1 MKVLHLASF
10 DHWTGA
16 AAPAFS
22 EVEGLRSV
30 GVDAHYAFA
39 GGGGL
44 ERKLGALPFTHAAIS
59 REQGPLA
66 IRKATRTLRA
76 LVERERFDLVHA
88 HLTHDH
94 WLARLALRPLRGV
107 TLVRTFHSR
116 RPLRRDPVTSWL
128 LTGTTGV
135 AVNNAE
141 FVSDP
146 AVRHFRPLFT
156 PPPVDERI
164 LRPGPDARSLYG
176 IPPETPLLGF
186 IGKVDKGRGFEEAIH
201 TYALVRKERSEARLL
216 IIGRGPHRPALEEL
230 SAELGVSE
238 GVIWAGYH
246 EDDLAEH
253 LRAPDLMLF
262 TARGSDEGH
271 RAIIESMAC
280 GTAVAAFPL
289 EGVKALYGPL
299 AGRLVAP
306 RVEADALAAVCAAF
320 LRGELGISPDDCVAA
335 TEPSRYGPT
344 GRRLESW
351 YRSLSPGARPAPG

>member
-16 AAPAFS
+16 AAPAYS
-22 EVEGLRSV
+22 EVEGLRTV

-44 ERKLGALPFTHAAIS
+44 ERKLGDLPFTHAAIS
-59 REQGPLA
+59 RDQGPIA

-76 LVERERFDLVHA
+76 LIERERFDLVHA

-128 LTGTTGV
+128 LSGTAGV

-141 FVSDP
+141 FVTDP
-146 AVRHFRPLFT
+146 SVRRFRPLFT

-164 LRPGPDARSLYG
+164 LRPGASARPLYG
-176 IPPETPLLGF
+176 VPPEVPLLGF
-186 IGKVDKGRGFEEAIH
+186 IGKVDKGRGFEEAIQ
-201 TYALVRKERSEARLL
+201 TYALVRREHPEARLL
-216 IIGRGPHRPALEEL
+216 IIGRGPHRPSLEQL
-230 SAELGVSE
+230 SAEIGVSD

-280 GTAVAAFPL
+280 GTPVAAFPL
-289 EGVKALYGPL
+289 EGVKPLYGSL
-299 AGRLVAP
+299 ADRLVAARP
-306 RVEADALAAVCAAF
+306 ETEALAGVCSSF
-320 LRGELGISPDDCVAA
+320 LRGDLGISREDCVAA

-351 YRSLSPGARPAPG
+351 YRSLSPGA